1 MPPCQPI
8 LIDKQKMV
16 AVLKRSVS
24 PPQKVFNLYGI
35 YLRSAPA
42 RFFDREPGT
51 GYRSHDDVSMVN
63 MFLVIISWLFFRS
76 SFRTDQRT
84 HRRPF
89 CLANS
94 LGIAPKVPF
103 EQDFG
108 RDSQRLC
115 QAERSL
121 ISPLVRTKR
130 AS

>member
-24 PPQKVFNLYGI
+24 PPQKAFNPYGI

-63 MFLVIISWLFFRS
+63 MFLVIISWLFLRS

-84 HRRPF
+84 HQRPF

-94 LGIAPKVPF
+94 LGI

-121 ISPLVRTKR
+121 VSPLVGTKR